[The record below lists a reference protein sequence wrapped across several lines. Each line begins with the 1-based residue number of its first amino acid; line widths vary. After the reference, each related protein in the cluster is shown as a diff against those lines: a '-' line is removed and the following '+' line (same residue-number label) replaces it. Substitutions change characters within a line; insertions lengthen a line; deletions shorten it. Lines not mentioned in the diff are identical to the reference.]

1 MSAWARSRAV
11 HLLRSDG
18 GSILPLVL
26 GYATLTI
33 AAVFVGV
40 CATSL
45 HLAQTRLDGL
55 ADAAALAGADGF
67 TISIGG
73 VGDGGGDAG
82 GGGGGDD
89 GGGGDAG
96 GHGAVATLHDRAVLE
111 QATAIVDA
119 AATDAQIVSARTPD
133 GVSARVTLTTVWHP
147 PLVALFVPDGV
158 RLESTSTSRTVLD

>member
-1 MSAWARSRAV
+1 MSGRARSRRV
-11 HLLRSDG
+11 RLLRDDG

-67 TISIGG
+67 TIALGG
-73 VGDGGGDAG
+73 DSGGGSGRGGDAPIVR
-82 GGGGGDD
+82 
-89 GGGGDAG
+89 AS
-96 GHGAVATLHDRAVLE
+96 LHDRGVLE

-119 AATDAQIVSARTPD
+119 AAVDAQIVAAGTPD
-133 GVSARVTLTTVWHP
+133 GVSARVTVTTVWHP
-147 PLVALFVPDGV
+147 PLVSMFVPDGV
-158 RLESTSTSRTVLD
+158 RLESTSTSRTLLE